1 MDRTIGRGVAATLAA
16 AVLLLAT
23 VSTTAAGEPASR
35 PFAEAL
41 SGYGTGM
48 QMSPSFPGGD
58 TFGGR
63 CSEPSQ
69 WITSMAGTGIVGHL
83 GRVSWTSEHC
93 FQLFAGTFGDAE
105 VVITAANGDRLY
117 ATYDGAM
124 TSETTFAE
132 TMTILGGTGRFAA
145 ASGVVSESGWF
156 DPDSGYM
163 EVNGTGWISYD
174 ASDRS
179 EH

>member
-1 MDRTIGRGVAATLAA
+1 MHRSTRRAISATLTAV
-16 AVLLLAT
+16 VLLLAT
-23 VSTTAAGEPASR
+23 VSTTVAAEPASR
-35 PFAEAL
+35 PFSEAL
-41 SGYGTGM
+41 TGSGTGM
-48 QMSPSFPGGD
+48 QMSPTFPGGD

-69 WITSMAGTGIVGHL
+69 WITSMAGTGLVRHL
-83 GRVSWTSEHC
+83 GRVTWTSEHC

-105 VVITAANGDRLY
+105 VVITAANGDQLH

-132 TMTILGGTGRFAA
+132 TMTILGGTGRFAG

-163 EVNGTGWISYD
+163 EVDGTGWIAYD
-174 ASDRS
+174 ASSRS
-179 EH
+179 DS

>member
-1 MDRTIGRGVAATLAA
+1 MVAPKSARKLP
-16 AVLLLAT
+16 VLLLAT
-23 VSTTAAGEPASR
+23 VSTTAAGGPAAR
-35 PFAEAL
+35 PFTEAL
-41 SGYGTGM
+41 GGYGTGM

-69 WITSMAGTGIVGHL
+69 WISSMAGTGIVGHL

-117 ATYDGAM
+117 ATYDGGM

-132 TMTILGGTGRFAA
+132 TMVILGGTGRFAA

-163 EVNGTGWISYD
+163 EVFGTGWISYD

-179 EH
+179 ER